1 MKDMLIRRLI
11 APSLVAGILAIT
23 GCQNSPT
30 MPDGATRCEKTGIPP
45 ERAVCTMI
53 HDPVC
58 GFGEDG
64 QAMGQFGNSC
74 QACAQPPVMS
84 WRRGECE

>member
-1 MKDMLIRRLI
+1 MKDKLFTAALLTG
-11 APSLVAGILAIT
+11 ALALA
-23 GCQNSPT
+23 GCQSAPAL
-30 MPDGATRCEKTGIPP
+30 PDGATRCEKTDIPP
-45 ERAVCTMI
+45 ERAVCIMI

-58 GFGEDG
+58 GFGDDG
-64 QAMGQFGNSC
+64 QPMGQFGNSC